1 MPRHTPR
8 SRSFTASLPTMTPHA
23 AIRRNTE
30 NFHERSGRGVTATGS
45 GAVHLSVG
53 CAVARGSEL
62 GAAMH
67 SYDYWLILAFFAL
80 VLIPA
85 PFLGR
90 FYYKVMEGQRTWLS
104 PILGPVE
111 RGCYRVAG
119 VDPQAEQSWQKY
131 TLALL
136 AFNLAGFLLLF
147 AILLFQDHL
156 PLNPQNLPGQEWTLA
171 FNTAVS
177 FMTNTNWQSYSGEAS
192 LSYLSQ
198 MAGLTVQNFVSA
210 ATGLAVLVALCRGI
224 SRRSTATLGN
234 FWVDMT
240 RATLYGLLP
249 MCLVLAL
256 FLVWQGVP
264 QTFAHYVNAVTMQGV
279 DQVIPLG
286 PAASQIAIKQLGTN
300 GGGFFGV
307 NSAHPFEDPTAWANL
322 FELSAIILIPVAL
335 VFTFGHYVKDLR
347 QSRAI
352 LGCMLALFLIGGA
365 TSLWAE
371 YQPNPTLNNPA
382 VEQTAPLEGKEARF
396 GTTGTVLWSVTTTA
410 ASNGSVNGMHDSLN
424 PLSGM
429 VALVNMMVGEV
440 IFGGVGAGLYGML
453 LNVLI
458 AVFAAGLPGP
468 AGAISNPG
476 PHGFS
481 QLLYAYTSASAN
493 NGSAFGGLSANTPF
507 HNLMLGLGMLIGRFG
522 YILPVLALAGS
533 LAMKKTAPIGQN
545 SFPTHGPLFV
555 TLLTVTILLVGGLT
569 FLPTLALGPIAE
581 HLSMGF

>member
-1 MPRHTPR
+1 
-8 SRSFTASLPTMTPHA
+8 
-23 AIRRNTE
+23 
-30 NFHERSGRGVTATGS
+30 
-45 GAVHLSVG
+45 
-53 CAVARGSEL
+53 
-62 GAAMH
+62 MH
-67 SYDYWLILAFFAL
+67 SYDYALILAFFAL
-80 VLIPA
+80 VLVPA

-90 FYYKVMEGQRTWLS
+90 FYYKVMEGQRTWLT
-104 PILGPVE
+104 PVFGPVE
-111 RGCYRVAG
+111 KVCYRVAG
-119 VDPQAEQSWQKY
+119 VDPDTEQSWQKY

-136 AFNLAGFLLLF
+136 AFNLAGFVLLFSILLL
-147 AILLFQDHL
+147 QQYL
-156 PLNPQNLPGQEWTLA
+156 PLNPQQLPGQEWTQA

-177 FMTNTNWQSYSGEAS
+177 FVTNTNWQSYSGEAS
-192 LSYLSQ
+192 LSYFSQ

-224 SRRSTATLGN
+224 SRRSAQTLGN

-264 QTFAHYVNAVTMQGV
+264 QTFAHYVNAVTLQGV

-307 NSAHPFEDPTAWANL
+307 NSAHPFENPSAWSNL
-322 FELSAIILIPVAL
+322 FEMASIILIPVAL

-352 LGCMLALFLIGGA
+352 IACMFALFLIGGGTA
-365 TSLWAE
+365 LYAE
-371 YQPNPTLNNPA
+371 YQPNPTLNSPL
-382 VEQTAPLEGKEARF
+382 VEQAAPLEGKEVRF
-396 GTTGTVLWSVTTTA
+396 GTTGTVLWTVTTTA

-424 PLSGM
+424 PISGM

-458 AVFAAGLPGP
+458 AVFLAGLMIGRTPEYLGKKLQAKEVQLLVVTLLVMP
-468 AGAISNPG
+468 VGVLVLGAIAAVLPSAVASVSNPG
-476 PHGFS
+476 AHGFS
-481 QLLYAYTSASAN
+481 QILYAFTSASAN
-493 NGSAFGGLSANTPF
+493 NGSAFAGLNANTPF
-507 HNLMLGLGMLIGRFG
+507 YNLMLGLGMLLGRFG

-533 LAMKKTAPIGQN
+533 LALKKTAPIGQD

-555 TLLTVTILLVGGLT
+555 ALLTVTILLVGGLT

-581 HLSMGF
+581 QLTLGF

>member
-1 MPRHTPR
+1 MQ
-8 SRSFTASLPTMTPHA
+8 A
-23 AIRRNTE
+23 
-30 NFHERSGRGVTATGS
+30 
-45 GAVHLSVG
+45 
-53 CAVARGSEL
+53 
-62 GAAMH
+62 
-67 SYDYWLILAFFAL
+67 YDYWLILAFLAL
-80 VLIPA
+80 VLLPA
-85 PFLGR
+85 PALGR
-90 FYYKVMEGQRTWLS
+90 FYYNVMEGRRTWLT
-104 PILGPVE
+104 PVLGPVE
-111 RGCYRVAG
+111 RVCYRLSG
-119 VDPQAEQSWQKY
+119 VDDKEEQSWQKY

-136 AFNLAGFLLLF
+136 AFNFAGFALLF
-147 AILLFQDHL
+147 AILLFQQYL

-177 FMTNTNWQSYSGEAS
+177 FMTNTNWQNYSGEAS

-224 SRRSTATLGN
+224 ARRSAATLGN

-249 MCLVLAL
+249 LCLLLAL

-264 QTFAHYVNAVTMQGV
+264 QTFAHYVNAVTLQGV

-300 GGGFFGV
+300 GGGFFGA
-307 NSAHPFEDPTAWANL
+307 NSAHPFENPTAWSDL
-322 FELSAIILIPVAL
+322 IELASIILIPAAL

-352 LGCMLALFLIGGA
+352 LGCMLALLLIGGA
-365 TSLWAE
+365 VSLYAE
-371 YQPNPTLNNPA
+371 YQPNPTLNNPLL
-382 VEQTAPLEGKEARF
+382 EQTAPLEGKETRF
-396 GTTGTVLWSVTTTA
+396 GTTGTVLWAVTTTA
-410 ASNGSVNGMHDSLN
+410 ASNGSVNAMHDSLN

-458 AVFAAGLPGP
+458 AVFLAGLMIGRTPEYLGKKLQAREVQLLVVTLLVMPVGTLVLGAIAASLPGP
-468 AGAISNPG
+468 AGAVSNPG
-476 PHGFS
+476 AHGFS

-493 NGSAFGGLSANTPF
+493 NGSAFGGFSGNTAF
-507 HNLMLGLGMLIGRFG
+507 HNLMLSLAMLLGRFG

-533 LAMKKTAPIGQN
+533 LALKKTVPVGQN

-581 HLSMGF
+581 HLSLIVPGLKN